1 MIAAF
6 KLPFFLLCAGFLG
19 VMHFSA
25 QAGVDTTQ
33 HDNWVYLN
41 SDFSNTGYPLGLT
54 ESFTLQSITDS
65 GPYAGQSYK
74 ITSGQPWGGVTTQNQ
89 LSINAMAGRQNSTDP
104 ADFFNTLRQGAAF
117 TGSDPGPNDLNFAF
131 SGVFTISANQFSGS
145 PVPIGNYNILLGQGS
160 DGAGVNNWW
169 ISGPGFTYLQD
180 SFNTGIV
187 TPDGAFLISEAS
199 LSNDTFTVKNLT
211 FTSAIPEPS
220 NLIWVG
226 LATLL
231 AFGMRKKRTVS
242 NT

>member
-1 MIAAF
+1 MIPAF
-6 KLPFFLLCAGFLG
+6 KLPFLLLCAGFLG
-19 VMHFSA
+19 VMHSYV

-89 LSINAMAGRQNSTDP
+89 LSIDAMAGRQNSTDP

-145 PVPIGNYNILLGQGS
+145 PVPIVNYNILLGQGS
-160 DGAGVNNWW
+160 DGSGINNWW
-169 ISGPGFTYLQD
+169 ISGPGFTYQQD
-180 SFNTGIV
+180 SVSTGIV
-187 TPDGAFLISEAS
+187 TPDGAFLITEAS
-199 LSNDTFTVKNLT
+199 VSNDTFTVKNLT
-211 FTSAIPEPS
+211 VTSAIPEPS

-226 LATLL
+226 LAAVL
-231 AFGMRKKRTVS
+231 AFGMRKNRTS
-242 NT
+242 PNT